1 MNGLAS
7 LGHIAQQPHKNT
19 HRRFIHFS
27 QNTDGR
33 CGRPV
38 YIDAQLLPDFLAAVD
53 ISSFAGLEVVK
64 KIEQLRAL
72 GGGINSHQNK
82 DIANSHKCLMAKV
95 EVHYYI
101 TQATGNKSGGIYITN
116 VGSITNN
123 KDKPGLYRYQNGIVR
138 ANNTDFFALEQ
149 AFIGSD
155 QSIDNLTNRFKPY
168 AEADGW
174 NSISYELFFS
184 PSYDIDKHGTWIT
197 PAQKLFNESQSIVEL
212 AKILQKT
219 QQAMI
224 NKSGSFTKI
233 RVFDSSSRILDKSL
247 TLVKGHLDKLG
258 FEFIDPDTAITS
270 TISQLA
276 AKNAKLSKSPVQ
288 ITSRRSTITLTKVR
302 NEISSILRSIGR
314 PENASEIT
322 EKTNV
327 SSVALSVGGALSHSK
342 SNFITAARQ
351 ANLLG
356 KWQGK

>member
-19 HRRFIHFS
+19 KHRFIHFS

-53 ISSFAGLEVVK
+53 ISNFSGLEVVK

-82 DIANSHKCLMAKV
+82 DIANSHKCLMGKV

-101 TQATGNKSGGIYITN
+101 TQATAKNSGGIYITN
-116 VGSITNN
+116 VGSINNN
-123 KDKPGLYRYQNGIVR
+123 KDETGLYRYQNGIVR
-138 ANNTDFFALEQ
+138 KNDNDFFALEQ

-168 AEADGW
+168 AEVDGW
-174 NSISYELFFS
+174 NSLSYEIFFS

-197 PAQKLFNESQSIVEL
+197 PAQKIFNESQSIVDL

-233 RVFDSSSRILDKSL
+233 RVFDSSSGILDKSL

-258 FEFIDPDTAITS
+258 FEFIDPDATITS
-270 TISQLA
+270 TIRQLA
-276 AKNAKLSKSPVQ
+276 SKNAKLSKSPVQ
-288 ITSRRSTITLTKVR
+288 ITSRRSKITLTKVR
-302 NEISSILRSIGR
+302 NQISSILRSVGR
-314 PENASEIT
+314 PTNALEVT
-322 EKTNV
+322 EKTNA
-327 SSVALSVGGALSHSK
+327 SSIALSVGGALSHSK

-356 KWQGK
+356 KWQG